1 MTLINKA
8 VLAQCAGQDGGVKTD
23 PFLTDPRECHFDP
36 KVLQCTG
43 SNVPPAC
50 LSAEQVTTMTNYY
63 AGVIDPVTGLL
74 IYPGYERG
82 NETDDTSVLGLAF
95 QELLPEPVYDGLFYW
110 VFGPSFGYPSSA
122 INYTNF
128 DFNKDVDKVDDA
140 LAEPLNAVSTDLADF
155 KRRGNKLIMYQG
167 WADTV
172 IPSQSSINYFN
183 ALVHHDSEDNDGF
196 HQVRF
201 EPDRDNNLVKTQ
213 EYARLFM
220 VPGMYHC
227 LGGPGPNVFD
237 ALTPLVNWVEQG
249 VTPET
254 IIATKFVNDT
264 PPAVQMTRPLCV
276 FPKVAKYNGSGDTN
290 VATNFTCV
298 TGEPAFNQTPAP
310 QYGP

>member
-1 MTLINKA
+1 MRRPGWRRKSS
-8 VLAQCAGQDGGVKTD
+8 D

-50 LSAEQVTTMTNYY
+50 LTHEQVTTMTNYY
-63 AGVIDPVTGLL
+63 AEVIRPITGLL

-110 VFGPSFGYPSSA
+110 VFGPSFGYLSSA

-213 EYARLFM
+213 KISSSVHGSGDVPLLGWAWAKRVRCPYASCKLGRARRDARNDHRHEVRERHTSGSADDPPSVR
-220 VPGMYHC
+220 VPEGC
-227 LGGPGPNVFD
+227 N
-237 ALTPLVNWVEQG
+237 T
-249 VTPET
+249 T
-254 IIATKFVNDT
+254 
-264 PPAVQMTRPLCV
+264 
-276 FPKVAKYNGSGDTN
+276 GSGDTN